1 MKGLALQFEVNLP
14 FFLCFTF
21 FGGQFSKYKPLGGLY
36 LEGRFNGRFFFA
48 LPVWKAYIWRG
59 LYMKGLIFR
68 ILRYVMLFAIIRS
81 MLSVGLKIR

>member
-1 MKGLALQFEVNLP
+1 MDV
-14 FFLCFTF
+14 
-21 FGGQFSKYKPLGGLY
+21 
-36 LEGRFNGRFFFA
+36 FFFA
-48 LPVWKAYIWRG
+48 LLVWEAYIWRG